1 MLLSYY
7 DNMLTNIFGGGGG
20 GPFYVIMITIVH
32 FLLLICSYQNFLRYG
47 TDLNSM
53 VIEDVSCSTSNYL
66 VLLQCDVS
74 SQYSTYCN
82 NNNRDVV
89 VTCCEYMCIVNII
102 KQGHIFIIHRA

>member
-7 DNMLTNIFGGGGG
+7 DHKLFGGEGV
-20 GPFYVIMITIVH
+20 PFMCILHNNNYIVLH
-32 FLLLICSYQNFLRYG
+32 FLLLIYSYQNFLRYG
-47 TDLNSM
+47 TDVNSM

-82 NNNRDVV
+82 NNNRDAV
-89 VTCCEYMCIVNII
+89 VTCCECMCIVNII
-102 KQGHIFIIHRA
+102 KQAHI

>member
-7 DNMLTNIFGGGGG
+7 DHKLTNVFGGGGG
-20 GPFYVIMITIVH
+20 GGSLLCVYYIIITIVLH
-32 FLLLICSYQNFLRYG
+32 FLLFIYSYQNFLRYG

-89 VTCCEYMCIVNII
+89 VTCCECMCIVNII
-102 KQGHIFIIHRA
+102 KQAHI